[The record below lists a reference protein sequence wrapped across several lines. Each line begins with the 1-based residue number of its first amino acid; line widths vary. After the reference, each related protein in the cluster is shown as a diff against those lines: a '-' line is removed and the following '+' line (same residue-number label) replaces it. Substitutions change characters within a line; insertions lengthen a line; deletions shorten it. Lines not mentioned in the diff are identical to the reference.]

1 VSVAYDYGYGPYTV
15 EDLHGLPDNGRS
27 YELVD
32 GWLIELAPGPRHGFL
47 ARRLGRILEGAAEAA
62 KARVYVQAPMDIST
76 PTGARKPDVA
86 VVDATAASSGVR
98 RLGRSLY
105 HGADVLLAVEVVSRG
120 SGSERKD
127 VRSPSTRW
135 LVSLSTGS
143 STLTPNRRSRSCAA
157 PATRDVTEHRWCSA
171 ATTPSRSRTRSRSRS
186 RCPTCRTSPR
196 LAYHRSRLIRPQGL
210 WALGLTR

>member
-32 GWLIELAPGPRHGFL
+32 GWLIELAPSTRHGFL
-47 ARRLGRILEGAAEAA
+47 ARRLSRILERAAEAA

-76 PTGARKPDVA
+76 PSGARKPDVA
-86 VVDATAASSGVR
+86 VIDANAASSAR

-120 SGSERKD
+120 SGSEREDRGRK
-127 VRSPSTRW
+127 
-135 LVSLSTGS
+135 
-143 STLTPNRRSRSCAA
+143 
-157 PATRDVTEHRWCSA
+157 VTEYALAGISQYWIVDFDPEPQIQILRL
-171 ATTPSRSRTRSRSRS
+171 TDDLGRYG
-186 RCPTCRTSPR
+186 TSLMFSGDDTVKIEDPFPVSFP
-196 LAYHRSRLIRPQGL
+196 LSDLQDFA
-210 WALGLTR
+210 